1 MRPLCGRYD
10 GGVFDLRFVLN
21 LFSMGWL
28 AQSIDVIFSCLFSLS
43 VQFQVNGWGF
53 KRITEGPDLN
63 SYYHEMFLRGLPKVA
78 AKMRRP
84 QKGDI
89 VAMSSNKE
97 LGQHPD
103 FYKISLFAPLPE
115 IESERQGT
123 KEDKNNSMLACEDAT
138 ENKSVQVN
146 DQRSGDNEDAS
157 PEHSPATASR
167 TAMTNSPKMSILS
180 SDAPAS
186 PASSKDSNMTYG
198 SVKGDSTG
206 PTSVA
211 HSLFHSPDRPLIH
224 TVRMS
229 EEHLQSDMSSPGLAG
244 ARELVEMSADSPGS
258 IHSWNEPRDQDLS
271 AWAGTPSFG
280 SYSSPAT
287 TTRQQVLIS
296 GFNTPSNYYEVTPP
310 SQLASPYR
318 DGGGCNMPPVRPYQR
333 PYSGDG
339 NDDSGLSA
347 ADLCYLTEQ
356 NRLLQA
362 QGKDV

>member
-10 GGVFDLRFVLN
+10 GGVFDIRFVLN

-28 AQSIDVIFSCLFSLS
+28 AQSIGVIFSCLSFVS
-43 VQFQVNGWGF
+43 VIFQVNGWGF

-89 VAMSSNKE
+89 VAISSNKE

-115 IESERQGT
+115 IESESQGT
-123 KEDKNNSMLACEDAT
+123 KEDKNNSMLASEDAT
-138 ENKSVQVN
+138 ENESAQVN
-146 DQRSGDNEDAS
+146 DRRSGDNEDAS
-157 PEHSPATASR
+157 PEHSPATA
-167 TAMTNSPKMSILS
+167 TTNSLKVNDLS

-186 PASSKDSNMTYG
+186 PASSKDSHMSYG

-211 HSLFHSPDRPLIH
+211 HNLFHSPDRPLIH
-224 TVRMS
+224 TVRLS

-271 AWAGTPSFG
+271 TWAGTPSFG

-310 SQLASPYR
+310 SQLTSPYR
-318 DGGGCNMPPVRPYQR
+318 DGGGYNMPPVRPW
-333 PYSGDG
+333 DG